1 MQKFL
6 VIGLMLAVSPVLSL
20 AADQAQQNNSNNSSV
35 PMMLQQTAIKSM
47 IDIVSRQVS
56 RRYDLRP
63 DQSETAKTM
72 LEKNT
77 LEFVNK
83 HYNEFIVLIPQAQ
96 AMRMRVM
103 AGEEPSA
110 QEVKEL
116 SAKLLPIYKEA
127 TDLIVSENVKFA
139 NVLDEKQK
147 AKHQADMDRMKADV
161 AETTQKLDRWKKGD
175 YKPGEFLNNRKN
187 RNNRNGPAA
196 NEQAQNVQ
204 EENLTPTSLGFW
216 ELYVKTFIDAFQL
229 EKGQVTLAWSV
240 LNDLKVKAQAYR
252 HDHEE
257 EFMDLT
263 QKVEQ
268 LTQAKADAKRDE
280 NLKNTQEKLDKL
292 NQPLMAMFDEL
303 KERLMAIPTQAQ
315 RKAAQETLGPDQVQA
330 TQAAAS
336 TQPAAEKK

>member
-1 MQKFL
+1 MRKFL

-20 AADQAQQNNSNNSSV
+20 AADQAQPNDTNNSSV
-35 PMMLQQTAIKSM
+35 PMMLQQQAIKSM

-63 DQSETAKTM
+63 DQSATAKTM

-83 HYNEFIVLIPQAQ
+83 HYNEFIILIPQAQ

-110 QEVKEL
+110 QEVKDL

-127 TDLIVSENVKFA
+127 TDLIVSENVKFSDI
-139 NVLDEKQK
+139 LDAKQK
-147 AKHQADMDRMKADV
+147 EKHQKDMDRMKSDV
-161 AETTQKLDRWKKGD
+161 TETTQKLERWKNGD
-175 YKPGEFLNNRKN
+175 YKPGEFLNSRKN
-187 RNNRNGPAA
+187 KHNRNAPAA
-196 NEQAQNVQ
+196 NEQTQPVQQ
-204 EENLTPTSLGFW
+204 EELTPTSLGFW
-216 ELYVKTFIDAFQL
+216 ELYVKTFIEAFQL

-257 EFMDLT
+257 EFMSLT
-263 QKVEQ
+263 QKIEQ
-268 LTQAKADAKRDE
+268 LTKAKADTKRDE
-280 NLKNTQEKLDKL
+280 NLKTTQEKLDKL
-292 NQPLMAMFDEL
+292 NQPLMGMFDEL
-303 KERLMAIPTQAQ
+303 KERLMAIPTEAQ

-330 TQAAAS
+330 TQAAS

>member
-1 MQKFL
+1 
-6 VIGLMLAVSPVLSL
+6 MLAISPVLSL
-20 AADQAQQNNSNNSSV
+20 AADQAQPNNTNSNNSSV
-35 PMMLQQTAIKSM
+35 PMMLQQQAIKSM

-63 DQSETAKTM
+63 DQSATAKTM

-83 HYNEFIVLIPQAQ
+83 HYNEFLVLIPQAQ

-103 AGEEPSA
+103 AGEEPTA
-110 QEVKEL
+110 QEVKDL

-127 TDLIVSENVKFA
+127 TDLIVSENVKFHDI
-139 NVLDEKQK
+139 LDDKQK

-161 AETTQKLDRWKKGD
+161 AETTTKLDRWKNGD

-187 RNNRNGPAA
+187 RHKNAPAG
-196 NEQAQNVQ
+196 NEQTQNVE

-257 EFMDLT
+257 EFTDLT
-263 QKVEQ
+263 QKIEQ
-268 LTQAKADAKRDE
+268 LTKTKADAKRDE
-280 NLKNTQEKLDKL
+280 SLKNTQEKLDKL
-292 NQPLMAMFDEL
+292 NQPLMSMFDEL
-303 KERLMAIPTQAQ
+303 KERLMAIPTEAQ
-315 RKAAQETLGPDQVQA
+315 RKAAQETLGPDQIQA
-330 TQAAAS
+330 TQAAS
-336 TQPAAEKK
+336 TKPAAAKK